1 MKSYFLLSLVFL
13 FIFVQKTSIGS
24 DDIQSIDSLLLDLS
38 TLRAATDDFA
48 ETKMIGR
55 GGFGMVYKVQ
65 IIQRHAT
72 LSVGY
77 IFVDQ

>member
-1 MKSYFLLSLVFL
+1 MLSLVFL
-13 FIFVQKTSIGS
+13 FIFVQTTSIGS